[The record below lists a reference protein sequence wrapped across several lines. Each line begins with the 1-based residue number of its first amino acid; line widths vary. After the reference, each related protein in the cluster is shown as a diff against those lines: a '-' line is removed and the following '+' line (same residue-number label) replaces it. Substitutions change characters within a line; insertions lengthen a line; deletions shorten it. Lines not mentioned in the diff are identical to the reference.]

1 MRKPVLKLHRQAMIA
16 GLACAAVYP
25 SVSMAGSGS
34 SSGGGSSIVELEII
48 KRQQRVAE
56 ALAAEAEGDQMMADQ
71 DYEGAVGKY
80 RSALQL
86 IPLGSINS
94 ADRNRVIAK
103 FSRAAVN
110 HARDLGHRGGVDKAK
125 SLLNEVLAE
134 NVDPNNAEAKKL
146 MKDLDDPDIFNPAM
160 DEKHYADTEEVRR
173 LLRMGLGYYDLGNF
187 KKAEDQ
193 FNRVLAIDP
202 YNTAARRQLEKTER
216 EKSNYY
222 RSARDHTRIKM
233 LNEVDAMWVTPVP
246 GGANVP
252 KVVGDI
258 GQDDAN
264 SAPMTFKLNNI
275 TIDRIQFNDASIDEV
290 IGYLKR
296 KSIESDTTS
305 ADPNQRGVD
314 FIVKS
319 AEGAKNVTLELR
331 SVKLLDAIKSITEVA
346 NMRYDITPNAVI
358 IVPATSGGG
367 SMTTRTFRA
376 PPDFLS
382 RGAGGGG
389 DSADAAAPA
398 DPFSGGG
405 AEADT
410 GPKLKG
416 KPNAKEVLA
425 SLGVQFAEG
434 TMASFDPST
443 GRLIVRNTFEQLDL
457 VETVVDGMNTS
468 GSVKQVY
475 ITTKFVEV
483 SQRNTDELGFDWLMG
498 AFNIGGGGVYG
509 AGGTSGNASAL
520 NSANYTFINPGG
532 GTSSVPT
539 GTNPLTRGL
548 RFGSD
553 AITRGAIDSLLGGG
567 SATAAGSV
575 SPATFALAGV
585 FTDPQFQ
592 VMMRALSQKKGVD
605 LMTAPSVI
613 VRGGQRSKIEII
625 REFPYPTEYDPPQI
639 PQNFGGGLSVGGG
652 GGGVGGGGAGGG
664 SFPVTPANP
673 NSFQFRN
680 TGVSM
685 EVEATVG
692 DDGYTIDLNLAPEV
706 TEFEGF
712 INYGSPIQTTSTNAL
727 GQSVPVVLT
736 ENKILQPVFATR
748 KLSTQVLIWDRQTVG
763 IGGLM
768 REDVQSVEDKVPIFS
783 SIPLVGRLFKTKAE
797 ERYKKNLMIYVTGR
811 LIDPSGQD
819 LHGSTEPEPEI
830 VPAEP
835 GPSTDLLP
843 IIQK

>member
-16 GLACAAVYP
+16 GLACATVCP
-25 SVSMAGSGS
+25 SVSTAGTGDYS
-34 SSGGGSSIVELEII
+34 GGSSIVEIEII
-48 KRQQRVAE
+48 KRQKRVAD
-56 ALAAEAEGDQMMADQ
+56 ALAAEAEGDQLMADQ
-71 DYEGAVGKY
+71 DYEGAINKY
-80 RSALQL
+80 RTALQL
-86 IPLGSINS
+86 LPLGSLNA
-94 ADRNRVIAK
+94 ADRSRVIAK
-103 FSRAAVN
+103 FSRAAIN
-110 HARDLGHRGGVDKAK
+110 HARELGHRGAFDKAK
-125 SLLNEVLAE
+125 ALLSEVLAE
-134 NVDPNNAEAKKL
+134 TVDPTNSEAKKL
-146 MKDLDDPDIFNPAM
+146 MKDLDDPDIFNPSM
-160 DEKHYADTEEVRR
+160 SEKHYADTEEVRR
-173 LLRMGLGYYDLGNF
+173 LLRMGLGYYDLGQF
-187 KKAEDQ
+187 KKAEEQ

-233 LNEVDAMWVTPVP
+233 LNEVDNMWVTPVP
-246 GGANVP
+246 GTAKVPTVAADLGA
-252 KVVGDI
+252 
-258 GQDDAN
+258 DDAS
-264 SAPMTFKLNNI
+264 SAPITFKLNNI
-275 TIDRIQFNDASIDEV
+275 TIDKLQFDGAAIDEV

-296 KSIESDTTS
+296 KSIEFDNTTS
-305 ADPNQRGVD
+305 DPNQRGVD

-319 AEGAKNVTLELR
+319 TEGAKPVSLELR
-331 SVKLLDAIKSITEVA
+331 SVKLLDAIKSIAEVA
-346 NMRYDITPNAVI
+346 NMRYDIQPNAVI
-358 IVPATSGGG
+358 IIPATSAGGG

-389 DSADAAAPA
+389 DAGGDAAPA
-398 DPFSGGG
+398 DPFAGGG
-405 AEADT
+405 ADADS

-416 KPNAKEVLA
+416 KPSAKEVLA
-425 SLGVQFAEG
+425 SLGVQFPEG

-457 VETVVDGMNTS
+457 VETIVDGMITS
-468 GSVKQVY
+468 GSVKQVF

-483 SQRNTDELGFDWLMG
+483 SQRNTDELGFDWLIG
-498 AFNIGGGGVYG
+498 AFNIGGDGVFGG
-509 AGGTSGNASAL
+509 GGTSGNASPL
-520 NSANYTFINPGG
+520 NAGDYTFINPGG
-532 GTSSVPT
+532 GQSPIAT
-539 GTNPLTRGL
+539 GVNPVTRGL

-553 AITRGAIDSLLGGG
+553 AITRGAIDSLLSSG
-567 SATAAGSV
+567 SATAAGAV

-592 VMMRALSQKKGVD
+592 VVMRALSQKKGVD
-605 LMTAPSVI
+605 LMTAPSII

-639 PQNFGGGLSVGGG
+639 PQNFGGGIGIGG
-652 GGGVGGGGAGGG
+652 GGGVGGGAQQGG

-673 NSFQFRN
+673 NSFTFRN
-680 TGVSM
+680 TGVTM

-706 TEFEGF
+706 IEFEGF
-712 INYGSPIQTTSTNAL
+712 INYGSPIQTTGINAL
-727 GQSVPVVLT
+727 GQSEPVVLT

-797 ERYKKNLMIYVTGR
+797 EHYKKNLMIYVTGQ
-811 LIDPSGQD
+811 LIDPSGQP
-819 LHGSTEPEPEI
+819 LHGAEQPEPEV
-830 VPAEP
+830 VPSTEP

-843 IIQK
+843 IMNK

>member
-25 SVSMAGSGS
+25 SVSVAGTGS

-80 RSALQL
+80 RTALQL

-296 KSIESDTTS
+296 KSIESDSTS

-520 NSANYTFINPGG
+520 SSGNYTFINPGG

-639 PQNFGGGLSVGGG
+639 PQNFGGGLQVGG

-727 GQSVPVVLT
+727 GQSIPVVLT

>member
-25 SVSMAGSGS
+25 SVSVAGTGS

-80 RSALQL
+80 RTALQL

-296 KSIESDTTS
+296 KSIESDSTS

-520 NSANYTFINPGG
+520 SSGNYTFINPGG

-639 PQNFGGGLSVGGG
+639 PQNFGGGLQVGG

>member
-25 SVSMAGSGS
+25 SVSVAGTGS

-80 RSALQL
+80 RTALQL

-222 RSARDHTRIKM
+222 RPARDHTRIKM

-296 KSIESDTTS
+296 KSIESDSTS

-520 NSANYTFINPGG
+520 SSSNYTFINPGG

-639 PQNFGGGLSVGGG
+639 PQNFGGGLQVGG

>member
-25 SVSMAGSGS
+25 SVSVAGSGS
-34 SSGGGSSIVELEII
+34 SYGGGSSIVELEII

-80 RSALQL
+80 RTALQL
-86 IPLGSINS
+86 IPLGSIN
-94 ADRNRVIAK
+94 AVDRNRVIAK

-134 NVDPNNAEAKKL
+134 NVDPRNAEAKKL

-160 DEKHYADTEEVRR
+160 NEKHYADTEEVRR

-202 YNTAARRQLEKTER
+202 YNTAARRQLERTER

-246 GGANVP
+246 GGANVT

-258 GQDDAN
+258 AQDDAN

-314 FIVKS
+314 FIIKS

-367 SMTTRTFRA
+367 STTTRTFRA

-389 DSADAAAPA
+389 DSADSSAPA

-410 GPKLKG
+410 GPKLKA
-416 KPNAKEVLA
+416 KPNAKDVLA
-425 SLGVQFAEG
+425 SLGVQFGEG

-457 VETVVDGMNTS
+457 VETVVDGMNVS

-498 AFNIGGGGVYG
+498 AFNIGGSGVYG
-509 AGGTSGNASAL
+509 AGGTNGNASAF
-520 NSANYTFINPGG
+520 SSGNYSFINPGG

-553 AITRGAIDSLLGGG
+553 AITRGAIDSLLSGS

-639 PQNFGGGLSVGGG
+639 PQNFGGGLQVGG

>member
-25 SVSMAGSGS
+25 SVSVAGTGS

-80 RSALQL
+80 RTALQL

-296 KSIESDTTS
+296 KSIESDSTS

-520 NSANYTFINPGG
+520 NSSNYTFVNPGG
-532 GTSSVPT
+532 GTSSSPT
-539 GTNPLTRGL
+539 GSNPLTRGL

-639 PQNFGGGLSVGGG
+639 PQNFGGGLQVGG

>member
-25 SVSMAGSGS
+25 SVSVAGTGS

-80 RSALQL
+80 RTALQL

-296 KSIESDTTS
+296 KSIESDSTS

-520 NSANYTFINPGG
+520 SSGNYTFINPGG

-639 PQNFGGGLSVGGG
+639 PQNFGGGLQVGG

-727 GQSVPVVLT
+727 GQSIPVVLT

-783 SIPLVGRLFKTKAE
+783 SIPLVGRLLKTKAE